1 MIFVIHVFS
10 CSVKLQNKKHESSDI
25 KTNPPEKHRTIS
37 TLMKER
43 PQCKREEDPL
53 YNIEIQGEMFTKG
66 S

>member
-1 MIFVIHVFS
+1 M
-10 CSVKLQNKKHESSDI
+10 CTKGK
-25 KTNPPEKHRTIS
+25 KHRTIS

-66 S
+66 N